1 MASVEGDNGWLVWP
15 TLPVL
20 GRQQNFSTLVN
31 AKLVGTETGVELRP
45 SVNGIRWAVLL
56 FYEEGLH
63 LSNVSVH
70 ASASTL
76 SVFGVDVEGFVPVL
90 LQPRLL
96 EPGRVFL

>member
-1 MASVEGDNGWLVWP
+1 M
-15 TLPVL
+15 
-20 GRQQNFSTLVN
+20 
-31 AKLVGTETGVELRP
+31 
-45 SVNGIRWAVLL
+45 LL

-63 LSNVSVH
+63 LFDVSVH

-96 EPGRVFL
+96 EPGRLFVSVF